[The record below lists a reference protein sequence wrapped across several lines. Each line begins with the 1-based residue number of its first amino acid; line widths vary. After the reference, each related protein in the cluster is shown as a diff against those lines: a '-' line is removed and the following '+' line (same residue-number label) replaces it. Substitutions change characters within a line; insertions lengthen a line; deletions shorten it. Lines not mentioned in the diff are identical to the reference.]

1 MGSKFRCLWK
11 DHRWL
16 ALHSDQDVFFLC
28 SYFPVGCV
36 RSPASKEAGPSA
48 EVALPTKTKTFP
60 KLSLFF
66 KNRATRKT
74 DSGDLINWISVS
86 ALVISVI
93 KDVWNDLGRVV
104 IIRCVLGKRHLPRL
118 FDGVRKGRLV
128 RRIAQPETVYSFF
141 LLLAERREN
150 FTASLCIIPNALPSI
165 ELLVLT
171 LKSNIRSPR
180 TALCTRKEFC
190 LCITVGDVYKILM
203 SFVFRYTGAH
213 LSSNEFKFI

>member
-118 FDGVRKGRLV
+118 FDGVRKSRLV
-128 RRIAQPETVYSFF
+128 RRIAQLQTDFF
-141 LLLAERREN
+141 
-150 FTASLCIIPNALPSI
+150 FFCFS
-165 ELLVLT
+165 
-171 LKSNIRSPR
+171 
-180 TALCTRKEFC
+180 RKEERT
-190 LCITVGDVYKILM
+190 LRRRCILLPM
-203 SFVFRYTGAH
+203 LFRRSNC
-213 LSSNEFKFI
+213 SS